1 MSACLVD
8 GKTTGD
14 GMRLC
19 FDCTEQVEYDLAEVS
34 GVLEDLGAVVTRKTK
49 GAPTV
54 GGGSTTNPL
63 PLDLDAMGKGREL
76 ANLLFSWYQMILE
89 PFEAAREAELDR
101 IAKMPAEDRPEP
113 PEWPGCDRCMIPGDL
128 SDWLRNHIDHIRKQ
142 DWAPDMKREV
152 RDAINTCRQASDR
165 AAGRITLGAC
175 GNSLDG
181 IDCPGTMTATEG
193 HREGRCR
200 TCGATCNAQ
209 DRQLW
214 LISEAWHV
222 LDTLPNI
229 CGYLKT
235 SKLLDLNYER
245 AKKWAQRDK
254 LAAEL
259 CDVATKVQLYTP
271 AAVMAAYRNTPT
283 GRRTTVA

>member
-1 MSACLVD
+1 MIGDHVGACLVD

-19 FDCTEQVEYDLAEVS
+19 YDCTEQVEYDLAEVS

-49 GAPTV
+49 GAPSV
-54 GGGSTTNPL
+54 GGGSSTNPL
-63 PLDLDAMGKGREL
+63 PLDLDAMSKGRDL
-76 ANLLFSWYQMILE
+76 THTLRLWAANVADETGDPI
-89 PFEAAREAELDR
+89 RVRD
-101 IAKMPAEDRPEP
+101 
-113 PEWPGCDRCMIPGDL
+113 PGPL
-128 SDWLRNHIDHIRKQ
+128 SDWLRNRIDHIRKQ
-142 DWAPDMKREV
+142 DWAPDLKDELRG
-152 RDAINTCRQASDR
+152 AINTCRRASDR

-175 GNSLDG
+175 GASLDG
-181 IDCPGTMTATEG
+181 VDCPGTMTATEG